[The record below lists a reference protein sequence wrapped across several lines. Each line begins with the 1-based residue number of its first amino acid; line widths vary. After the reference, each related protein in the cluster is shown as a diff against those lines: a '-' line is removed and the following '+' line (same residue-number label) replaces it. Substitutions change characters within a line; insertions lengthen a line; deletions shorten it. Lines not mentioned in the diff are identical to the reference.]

1 MLDFQSFPNP
11 VNEAILDIEKE
22 EYESAFGKLKGS
34 MDFWLS
40 DKSNKIKACHA
51 LKKIGLR
58 MQSKKIL
65 SALENEDFESL
76 LLMSFEDLQIEKKEA
91 IKNVFLKHN
100 IVKKV
105 EEEKKPTE
113 SFSFPVL
120 PKSINANIQ
129 HNLELENNKED
140 NIKIESVSEGLIEKV
155 PEIPLETQ
163 NPIEQSEVKEV
174 IKIKKYTYFLSML
187 VEDENK
193 QLFPT
198 RILFKSDCPI
208 NTFKGIEELSKKMQ
222 NKKWALL
229 SYLEIME

>member
-1 MLDFQSFPNP
+1 
-11 VNEAILDIEKE
+11 
-22 EYESAFGKLKGS
+22 
-34 MDFWLS
+34 
-40 DKSNKIKACHA
+40 
-51 LKKIGLR
+51 
-58 MQSKKIL
+58 
-65 SALENEDFESL
+65 
-76 LLMSFEDLQIEKKEA
+76 MSFEDLQIEKKEA

-105 EEEKKPTE
+105 EEEKKPAE

-129 HNLELENNKED
+129 HTLEIESNKED

-155 PEIPLETQ
+155 TEIPLETQ
-163 NPIEQSEVKEV
+163 NPIDQSEVKEV

-198 RILFKSDCPI
+198 RMLFKSDCPI
-208 NTFKGIEELSKKMQ
+208 NTFKGK
-222 NKKWALL
+222 
-229 SYLEIME
+229 